1 MKAQR
6 LRVHYRL
13 NPPASELR
21 PRDLTAAW
29 AEAFT
34 AAGFAVAVSE
44 GKRPAPQVALAATLT
59 QGATSD
65 WELLD
70 VFLAEPVDV
79 AGVVFQIAPHLPDGV
94 EAVGASEVGVT
105 APSLQ
110 SQLRWAE
117 YEVDVPAE
125 GVLLAE
131 VAERVERLLAAT
143 TLPSE
148 YRRETR
154 VRGYDLRPLILGLR
168 VEEITSGFRLRMRL
182 RAEQENTARADQV
195 VLALELPP
203 ATRIHRTRI
212 GLDDTSAVLQAYR
225 RGGER
230 LVY

>member
-6 LRVHYRL
+6 LRIRYRL
-13 NPPASELR
+13 YPPASELR
-21 PRDLTAAW
+21 PRDLASAW
-29 AEAFT
+29 TDALVAT
-34 AAGFAVAVSE
+34 GFHVAMSE
-44 GKRPAPQVALAATLT
+44 GKRPTSQVALAASLT

-70 VFLAEPVDV
+70 VFLAEAVEV
-79 AGVVFQIAPHLPDGV
+79 ASVVCQLSGRLPEGV
-94 EAVGASEVGVT
+94 EAVGASEVGVA

-117 YEVDVPAE
+117 YEVDIPSD
-125 GVLLAE
+125 GVSADE
-131 VAERVERLLAAT
+131 VRQRVERLLAAK

-148 YRRETR
+148 YRRETK
-154 VRGYDLRPLILGLR
+154 VREYDLRPLILALR
-168 VEEITSGFRLRMRL
+168 VEPIENAFRLRMRL

-195 VLALELPP
+195 VLALGFPA
-203 ATRIHRTRI
+203 ATRIHRTRL
-212 GLDDTSAVLQAYR
+212 GLDETSAAVKAFR